1 MSQKSMYLESYYKLF
16 DVYLKILKEGFNPN
30 SYYDNDLEKLC
41 HDSERFKE
49 KLLGMVALLELTKDM
64 TNTQAD
70 SESSRIVKSFNSI
83 GLFNCYLHKEY
94 GVMVF
99 HDSAEAARDKQIQG
113 KSKRTELER

>member
-1 MSQKSMYLESYYKLF
+1 MPQKSTYLENYYKLF
-16 DVYLKILKEGFNPN
+16 DIYLKILKEDFNPN

-49 KLLGMVALLELTKDM
+49 KLLGMVTLLELTKDM

-70 SESSRIVKSFNSI
+70 SESNRIIKTFNA
-83 GLFNCYLHKEY
+83 GELFSCYLDKEY

-99 HDSAEAARDKQIQG
+99 RDRAETVDNRLIQG
-113 KSKRTELER
+113 KNKRTELER